1 MRFKIRYCTMPNG
14 EEIPLL
20 IDEAGMPHLLANAF
34 VLTKSRNTGRA
45 PGSQEQTLR
54 GIGRGLRFLD
64 DRQIDL
70 TTRCASGDFLSLEE
84 LVDLADACRA
94 RLLAGGIIGGSTAG
108 TYWDAC
114 LAYIDWHA
122 DAVIGRAHGA
132 TKIALVRQRTT
143 FENRCKNLRPRP
155 GKALLHRDRVGL
167 EPELRRLLLKVAEPG
182 SPLNPFRKKLQ
193 KRNYAI
199 ILIGIELGLRAGEL
213 LSLHTR
219 HYDAVAVPPSILI
232 MNSPPDPN
240 DKRRQK
246 PRVKTL
252 GRLLQPPEYVLQAL
266 DGWLKERRD
275 VTLFP
280 GARKHPYMFVET
292 TGQPLSLRGLRSM
305 YERLGAHIQQLRG
318 VGSHILR
325 HTAAD
330 LDTELSELEK
340 WDEDVW
346 RRHMEYKF
354 GWSRGSDQPYVY
366 SKGETGRAVNRK
378 GLARQKRDLTGD

>member
-1 MRFKIRYCTMPNG
+1 MSDG

-34 VLTKSRNTGRA
+34 VLTKSRNTGNA
-45 PGSQEQTLR
+45 PSSQEQTLR
-54 GIGRGLRFLD
+54 GIGRGISFLD

-70 TTRCASGDFLSLEE
+70 TARCASGDFLSLEE

-94 RLLAGGIIGGSTAG
+94 RLLTSGVIGGSTAG

-132 TKIALVRQRTT
+132 MKIALVQQRAA
-143 FENRCKNLRPRP
+143 FKNRCKSLRPRP
-155 GKALLHRDRVGL
+155 GKSSVHRDRMGL
-167 EPELRRLLLKVAEPG
+167 EPELRRLLLKVIEPG

-199 ILIGIELGLRAGEL
+199 MLVGIELGLRAGEM

-219 HYDAVAVPPSILI
+219 HYNAVAVPPSILI
-232 MNSPPDPN
+232 INSPPDPN

-266 DGWLKERRD
+266 DVWLKERRD
-275 VTLFP
+275 VTLFA
-280 GARKHPYMFVET
+280 GARRHPYMFVET
-292 TGQPLSLRGLRSM
+292 TGKPLSLRGMRSM
-305 YERLGAHIQQLRG
+305 YERLGRHIEQLKG

-330 LDTELSELEK
+330 LDTELATLER
-340 WDEDVW
+340 WDPDVW

-354 GWSRGSDQPYVY
+354 GWAPGSEQPFEYA
-366 SKGETGRAVNRK
+366 KGETARAVNRK
-378 GLARQKRDLTGD
+378 GLMRQKKDLTGD